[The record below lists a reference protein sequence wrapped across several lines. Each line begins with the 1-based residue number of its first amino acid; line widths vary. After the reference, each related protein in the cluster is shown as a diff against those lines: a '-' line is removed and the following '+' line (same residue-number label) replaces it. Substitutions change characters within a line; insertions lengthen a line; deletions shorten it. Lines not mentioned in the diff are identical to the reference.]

1 MYQGIRWNTSSLGS
15 KGWRSGDSSR
25 LPPML
30 PGFKS
35 RRRRHIMWVEFV
47 VGSLLCS
54 ERFFSGYFGF
64 PLPSKTS
71 ISKFQFDQESG
82 RRRTICGCATS
93 KSLFIHLFIYYLLLV
108 GVWIPSLYLIFYF
121 SVLGFQIKYSSCL
134 INHFSVYGYW
144 MKHHMPHVWHIW
156 LSAKMK
162 QTVKGKNQRKKLS
175 QRNTF

>member
-1 MYQGIRWNTSSLGS
+1 MW
-15 KGWRSGDSSR
+15 
-25 LPPML
+25 

-35 RRRRHIMWVEFV
+35 RRGRHNMWVEFV

-54 ERFFSGYFGF
+54 ERFFSGHFGF
-64 PLPSKTS
+64 PLSSKTI

-93 KSLFIHLFIYYLLLV
+93 KSLFIYLFIYYLLLV

-134 INHFSVYGYW
+134 INYFSVYGYW

-175 QRNTF
+175 QRETF